1 MSSGTNAKSGT
12 TEQQPPAQNDDTKG
26 LAEYIDQKR
35 EDLEALAE
43 GDYPISHPLQVLLD
57 RRDRGDI

>member
-1 MSSGTNAKSGT
+1 MSSGTHAKSGT

-35 EDLEALAE
+35 EDLNALAE
-43 GDYPISHPLQVLLD
+43 IDYPISRLLQVFLD
-57 RRDRGDI
+57 RRDRGDL

>member
-1 MSSGTNAKSGT
+1 MSPGTHTKSGT

-57 RRDRGDI
+57 RRDRGDL

>member
-1 MSSGTNAKSGT
+1 MTSGTHAKSGT

-26 LAEYIDQKR
+26 LVEYIDQKR

-57 RRDRGDI
+57 RRDRGDL

>member
-1 MSSGTNAKSGT
+1 MTSGTHAKSGT
-12 TEQQPPAQNDDTKG
+12 TEQQPPDREDDSEG
-26 LAEYIDQKR
+26 LADYIDQKR

-57 RRDRGDI
+57 RRDRGDL

>member
-1 MSSGTNAKSGT
+1 MSPGTHTKSGT

-26 LAEYIDQKR
+26 LVEYIDQKR

-57 RRDRGDI
+57 RRDRGDL